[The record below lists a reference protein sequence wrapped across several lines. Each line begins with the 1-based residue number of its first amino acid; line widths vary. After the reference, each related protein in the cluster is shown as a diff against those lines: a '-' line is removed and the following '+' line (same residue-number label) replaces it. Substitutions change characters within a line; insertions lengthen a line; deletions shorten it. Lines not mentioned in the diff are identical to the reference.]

1 MTIPRRAAPPASGAY
16 GDYEIRK
23 EDFRAF
29 QDLIHRESGIFLAE
43 HKQALLGGRLHARLR
58 ALGLTS
64 YAEYFRTVQKDEGER
79 IEMLDRISTNETHFF
94 REPHQFEFL
103 KTRVLPRWVADA
115 QARQRS
121 RTIRVWSAACSTGE
135 EPYSIAMLLLDQLP
149 PSEGWSIEILGTDL
163 STRVLQKAKDA
174 LWRIEKAEEIPT
186 PYLKAF
192 MLEGTGPEKGRMK
205 AGPEIRS
212 LVTFSRMNLN
222 SRPYPVRGVFD
233 IIFCRN
239 VLIYFNAATKVNVV
253 EELLSH
259 LAPSGLLLLGHA
271 ESLHGLTERAR
282 SVGPTIYAPLQ
293 STYFSGQ
300 KLPRLR

>member
-1 MTIPRRAAPPASGAY
+1 MDQPRRPASPASEAA
-16 GDYEIRK
+16 GDYSIRK
-23 EDFRAF
+23 EEFRAF
-29 QDLIHRESGIFLAE
+29 QDLIHRESGIFLAD
-43 HKQALLGGRLHARLR
+43 HKLALLGGRLHARLR

-64 YAEYFRTVQKDEGER
+64 YGEYFKAVQKDEAER

-103 KTRVLPRWVADA
+103 KTHVLPRWVEDA
-115 QARQRS
+115 RAGRRPRS
-121 RTIRVWSAACSTGE
+121 IRVWSAACSTGE

-149 PSEGWSIEILGTDL
+149 SAEGWSIEILGTDI

-212 LVTFSRMNLN
+212 LVSFSRMNLN
-222 SRPYPVRGVFD
+222 SRPYPVPGGFD

-239 VLIYFNAATKVNVV
+239 VLIYFNTATKAGVV
-253 EELLSH
+253 EELLAH

-271 ESLHGLTERAR
+271 ESLHGLTEQAR

>member
-1 MTIPRRAAPPASGAY
+1 MNKPRRAVPPAAGASG
-16 GDYEIRK
+16 EFQIRK

-43 HKQALLGGRLHARLR
+43 HKQALLGGRLHSRLR

-64 YAEYFRTVQKDEGER
+64 YEDYFKTVQKDEAER

-103 KTRVLPRWVADA
+103 KTQVLPRWIEDA

-149 PSEGWSIEILGTDL
+149 ASEGWSIEILATDL
-163 STRVLQKAKDA
+163 STRVLQKGRDA
-174 LWRIEKAEEIPT
+174 LWRIEKAEEIPK
-186 PYLKAF
+186 PYLQAF
-192 MLEGTGPEKGRMK
+192 MLEGTGPEKGKMK

-212 LVTFSRMNLN
+212 LITFSRMNLN
-222 SRPYPVRGVFD
+222 NRPYPVQGAFD

-259 LAPSGLLLLGHA
+259 LTPSGLLLLGHA
-271 ESLHGLTERAR
+271 ESLHGLTDRAR
-282 SVGPTIYAPLQ
+282 SVGPTIYAPIQ
-293 STYFSGQ
+293 STYFNGQ
-300 KLPRLR
+300 RLPRVR

>member
-1 MTIPRRAAPPASGAY
+1 MDKPRNPVLDAT
-16 GDYEIRK
+16 GDCQLRK
-23 EDFRAF
+23 EEFRAF
-29 QDLIHRESGIFLAE
+29 QDLIHRESGIFLAD
-43 HKQALLGGRLHARLR
+43 HKQALLGGRLHSRLR

-64 YAEYFRTVQKDEGER
+64 YGDYFKAVQKDEAER

-103 KTRVLPRWVADA
+103 KTQVLPRWVEDA
-115 QARQRS
+115 RAGRRS
-121 RTIRVWSAACSTGE
+121 RSIRVWSAACSTGE

-149 PSEGWSIEILGTDL
+149 ASEGWSIEILATDL
-163 STRVLQKAKDA
+163 STRVLQRAKDA
-174 LWRIEKAEEIPT
+174 VWRIEKAEEIPT
-186 PYLKAF
+186 PYLRAF
-192 MLEGTGPEKGRMK
+192 MLEGTGPEKGKMK

-212 LVTFSRMNLN
+212 LITFSRMNLN
-222 SRPYPVRGVFD
+222 SRPYPVPGGFD
-233 IIFCRN
+233 VIFCRN

-253 EELLSH
+253 EELLAH
-259 LAPSGLLLLGHA
+259 LAPTGLLLLGHA

>member
-1 MTIPRRAAPPASGAY
+1 MDKPRNPAPDAAGEHPL
-16 GDYEIRK
+16 RK
-23 EDFRAF
+23 DEFRAF
-29 QDLIHRESGIFLAE
+29 QDLIHRESGIFLAD
-43 HKQALLGGRLHARLR
+43 HKQALLGGRLHSRLR
-58 ALGLTS
+58 ALGLAT
-64 YAEYFRTVQKDEGER
+64 YGDYFKAVQKDEAER

-103 KTRVLPRWVADA
+103 KTRVLPRWMEDA
-115 QARQRS
+115 RAGTRS
-121 RTIRVWSAACSTGE
+121 RSIRIWSAACSTGE

-149 PSEGWSIEILGTDL
+149 ASEGWSIEILATDL
-163 STRVLQKAKDA
+163 STRVLQRAKDA
-174 LWRIEKAEEIPT
+174 VWRIEKAEEIPT

-192 MLEGTGPEKGRMK
+192 MLQGTGPEQGKMK

-222 SRPYPVRGVFD
+222 SRPYPVPGGFD
-233 IIFCRN
+233 LIFCRN

-253 EELLSH
+253 EELLAH
-259 LAPSGLLLLGHA
+259 LAPAGLLFLGHA